1 MKKLISLLLFIFS
14 LQVFADNNMRKCTL
28 LPISDSVGGAIS
40 YKVFEELEQYLKESP
55 WCLYKNNSEI
65 MTILGNYK
73 NNLAQH
79 LENKD
84 VLKVISEKLKVGS
97 LIKIRLLSR
106 DKGLEI
112 DGAVIGSNGE
122 DVYFKEKAF
131 LETDDIPQIA
141 QTIKNWL
148 ELYEKTIPYDGK
160 VLGVL
165 GEQVTI
171 DIGKKYNIKIGQE
184 FTVKRPTVKKKHPL
198 LQEIVE
204 YETISLGRGKI
215 TSVSETQALGFVGSF
230 ESERKIQPADWIK
243 LEEPKPAEESTASPK
258 FAGRDKK
265 DFGKLG
271 TISFSLIWGK
281 GTVTSLH
288 NSLTKK
294 IGGYPF
300 GFDATANM
308 WITRNYFFGGDFGK
322 RISSYNKKA
331 GPTAQES
338 YSLTLGH
345 MKGYGGYKFLPMGF
359 FFGPQIDLYAGY
371 ARYSF
376 GVDTVAAD
384 GYGDGT
390 LGGILVGIGANT
402 PILPDFR
409 AFGRIDVLPRPTYK
423 ESLSVLGKS
432 SGGRS
437 FTMELGTR
445 YTFNP
450 VVTFDGSLQFSYHK
464 ANFKSSSAELTY
476 QDTSAKIGTTY
487 SF

>member
-1 MKKLISLLLFIFS
+1 MKKITVAILLVFS
-14 LQVFADNNMRKCTL
+14 LTAFADNNMRKCTL

-40 YKVFEELEQYLKESP
+40 YKVFEELETYLKESA

-65 MTILGNYK
+65 MTILANYK
-73 NNLAQH
+73 NNLPQH

-84 VLKVISEKLKVGS
+84 VLKVIADKLKVGS
-97 LIKIRLLSR
+97 LIKIKLLSR

-112 DGAVIGSNGE
+112 DGTVIGSNGE
-122 DVYFKEKAF
+122 DVFFKEKAF

-141 QTIKNWL
+141 QTIRNWL

-204 YETISLGRGKI
+204 YETIALGRGKV
-215 TSVSETQALGFVGSF
+215 TSISETQALGFVGSF
-230 ESERKIQPADWIK
+230 ESERKIMPADWIK
-243 LEEPKPAEESTASPK
+243 LEDPREPVESLHAPK
-258 FAGRDKK
+258 FTREKK

-271 TISFSLIWGK
+271 TFSFGLIWGK
-281 GTVTSLH
+281 GTTTSMAGTA
-288 NSLTKK
+288 TKK
-294 IGGYPF
+294 IGGYPL
-300 GFDATANM
+300 GFDSSANI
-308 WITRNYFFGGDFGK
+308 WITRNYFAGGDFGK
-322 RISSYNKKA
+322 RIASYNKKA
-331 GPTAQES
+331 GATAQET
-338 YSLTLGH
+338 YSVSFGH

-359 FFGPQIDLYAGY
+359 FYGPQIDLYAGY

-376 GVDTVAAD
+376 GLDTVRVD
-384 GYGDGT
+384 GYGDGIMS
-390 LGGILVGIGANT
+390 GILLGIAANT
-402 PILPDFR
+402 PIIPDFR
-409 AFGRIDVLPRPTYK
+409 AIGRIDVVPRPIYK
-423 ESLSVLGKS
+423 ESIDTLGKS

-437 FTMELGTR
+437 FTMELGTK

-450 VVTFDGSLQFSYHK
+450 VITFDGSMQFSYHK
-464 ANFKSSSAELTY
+464 ANFKVSQSELTY
-476 QDTSAKIGTTY
+476 QDTSLKVGTTY